1 MRSKLFCAAILSAF
15 VFTPYT
21 RITAQA
27 NVTENQSVYL
37 YVDQK
42 AGQDSN
48 PGTQAAPFKTI
59 QAAVNKA
66 LGSGGGGSGSGGG
79 GGLGSG
85 GGGLISHA
93 DGLGSGGGGVKIIV
107 NPGVYR
113 ETVTISNYGS
123 GGGTL
128 TLQAAQTGTAIISG
142 SNVLTGWSWVS
153 SSIFSHPWNYYL
165 NSCSSP
171 ANWPPNLA
179 PVSLRAEMLFVN
191 GVPLT
196 QVMKRSDLQ
205 PGTFYIDDLG
215 GTVYLSPPYLTDM
228 SSAYI
233 EAAVRP
239 QDLTITGS
247 SNVVL
252 RGLVFRHAASCILG
266 TAVSIYGSSNI
277 LVDWALAMWNN
288 WGGFG
293 VFSSTYITL
302 QHSAA
307 NYNGG
312 IGFQGDRDQ
321 YVLLNWNDSQYNN
334 WRGAQAALYDWGM
347 GGVKFLQTHNAT
359 VQNHRSFRN
368 QAQGLWF
375 DTDNKNIV
383 INNVLLAENVLAAL
397 QIERSEGPITL
408 ENSELCS
415 SGGGIN
421 LLSSSNFT
429 ITNNLFY
436 NNGGTN
442 RWQAELFAGGPQGG
456 YSVFDWV
463 TGAYYHIYDSNMT
476 LTGNTFDDASPGQYV
491 FATYL
496 SGYDWN
502 QFATTLNAAGN
513 TWYDPM
519 TTQAFKITNNKLVTL
534 SGWQSA
540 TGTDY
545 GSSWGPPWVSP
556 TTACALPS
564 PSYADFSISLDNRE
578 YPMTSGAAVVTIR
591 IASFGA
597 GSVNLSATGLP
608 QGVTGRFSTNGVQ
621 SGIVTFT
628 VTASGSS
635 YLGSVPITVW
645 ATSGSRVHSAA
656 FLVDVSPGQSTL

>member
-1 MRSKLFCAAILSAF
+1 MRSKLFCATILSAF
-15 VFTPYT
+15 FFTPH
-21 RITAQA
+21 IHVAAQA
-27 NVTENQSVYL
+27 NITENQSVYL
-37 YVDQK
+37 YVDQQ
-42 AGQDSN
+42 AGKDSN
-48 PGTQAAPFKTI
+48 PGTSAAPFRTI

-66 LGSGGGGSGSGGG
+66 VAIGYNGT
-79 GGLGSG
+79 
-85 GGGLISHA
+85 
-93 DGLGSGGGGVKIIV
+93 GVKVIV

-113 ETVTISNYGS
+113 ETVNISSYGF

-128 TLQAAQTGTAIISG
+128 TLQAAQTGTAVISG
-142 SNVLTGWSWVS
+142 SDVLTGWGWVS
-153 SSIFSHPWNYYL
+153 SSVYSHPWNYYL
-165 NSCSSP
+165 NSCSAP
-171 ANWPPNLA
+171 ASWPSNLA
-179 PVSLRAEMLFVN
+179 PISLRAEMIFVN

-196 QVMKRSDLQ
+196 QVMNRGDIQ

-215 GTVYLSPPYLTDM
+215 STVYLSPPYGTNM
-228 SSAYI
+228 STAYI

-239 QDLTITGS
+239 QDLTVTRS

-266 TAVSIYGSSNI
+266 TAATIYGSSNI

-293 VFSSTYITL
+293 VFSSSNITL
-302 QHSAA
+302 QHSAS

-312 IGFQGDRDQ
+312 IGFQGNRDQ
-321 YVLLNWNDSQYNN
+321 YVLLSWNDSQYNN

-383 INNVLLAENVLAAL
+383 INRVTLAENVLAAL
-397 QIERSEGPITL
+397 QMERSEGPITL
-408 ENSELCS
+408 ENSALCS

-421 LLSSSNFT
+421 LLTSSNFT
-429 ITNNLFY
+429 IMNNLFY

-456 YSVFDWV
+456 YSTFDWV
-463 TGAYYHIYDSNMT
+463 SGAYYHIYDSNMT
-476 LTGNTFDDASPGQYV
+476 LTGNVFDDASPGQYV

-496 SGYDWN
+496 SGYDWTL
-502 QFATTLNAAGN
+502 FATTLNAGGN
-513 TWYDPM
+513 SWYDPI
-519 TTQAFKITNNKLVTL
+519 TTTAFKITNNKLVTL

-540 TGTDY
+540 MGTDFT
-545 GSSWGPPWVSP
+545 SSWGAPYASP
-556 TTACALPS
+556 TAACALPS
-564 PSYADFSISLDNRE
+564 PSYADFSVSIDNRE
-578 YPMTSGAAVVTIR
+578 YAMTSGTAVVTIR
-591 IASFGA
+591 VASFGA
-597 GSVNLSATGLP
+597 GWVNLSATGLP
-608 QGVTGRFSTNGVQ
+608 PGVTGSFSTNGVQ
-621 SGIVTFT
+621 SGVVKFT
-628 VTASGSS
+628 VTASALA
-635 YLGSVPITVW
+635 YPGSVPVTVW
-645 ATSGSRVHSAA
+645 GTSGSRVHSVT